1 MINEAV
7 LSGCA
12 IVSFNVGISQ
22 DLVSSKN
29 GYLAENFNEHDLFLG
44 LKTLLNSDI
53 QSLNKTSSEIGTK
66 YLTKKVISKS
76 RQKILN

>member
-12 IVSFNVGISQ
+12 IVSFNVGVSQ
-22 DLVSSKN
+22 DFVSSEN

-44 LKTLLNSDI
+44 LKKVLNSDML
-53 QSLNKTSSEIGTK
+53 SLNKTSREIGMK

-76 RQKILN
+76 WQKILQ